1 MIGVVV
7 ALKTQSDFAADRLKT
22 ISEVIDKRPVIPP
35 VLLTLMARGA
45 AYYHHPLGEVIFT
58 GLPKRLREGAALD
71 AQAVAIWTAASSADP
86 SETLKRAPKQLAV
99 LHLLQRAPNGLAA
112 TEINDSIPAPH
123 DALRALH
130 RKGLVQQ
137 NYRQPAAAIHPTH
150 TADTPPTLSNE
161 QQAAV
166 EQLLPGQTSFGV
178 NLLDGVTGSGK
189 TEVYLNLVAPII
201 EQGRQVLLL
210 VPEISLTPQLVA
222 RFSARF
228 PQGVVSYH
236 SGLNE
241 TEKLTVWRQT
251 ANGEISIVLGTRSAL
266 FLPLPKLGYIIIDEE
281 HDPSLKQGEGFR
293 YHARDLAILRGQIE
307 NIPVLL
313 GSATPSLE
321 TLANVARG
329 RFGCVHLTHRAGNAR
344 PPTLHL
350 VDLKRQNLLGGL
362 SQTLIDKMQEHL
374 GQQHQVLLFLNRR
387 GYAPAMLCHECGF
400 LIDCPRCD
408 AHMTWHATLN
418 ALHCHHCGHASRPPR
433 SCPDCGK
440 AALQPVGAG
449 TQKIEDVIHACFPD
463 CSVIRIDRDSMR
475 RKHAL
480 DDALQ
485 EIRDGKHQ
493 IIIGTQ
499 MLAKGHDFPNITLVG
514 MIDVDQGLFSS
525 DFHAAE
531 RVAQQV
537 MQVSGRAGR
546 GEHAGEV
553 VIQTMQPEH
562 PLLQTLLQHDYSAI
576 TSSLLSEREL
586 GLWPPYRHIALFR
599 ASAHVATDAQTCLND
614 ILELAQALGMDD
626 LELLGPAPAPL
637 ERRAGRFRYQLLLR
651 SSSRSVLHRTLNQL
665 TPTIGKLKSA
675 RKARWS
681 LDVDPVDLS

>member
-1 MIGVVV
+1 MVGVVV
-7 ALKTQSDFAADRLKT
+7 QLKTHSDFPAQRLKT
-22 ISEVIDKRPVIPP
+22 MVEVVDERPVIPP
-35 VLLTLMARGA
+35 ELLTLMARGA

-58 GLPKRLREGAALD
+58 GLPKRLREGTSAE
-71 AQAVAIWTAASSADP
+71 AQEIAVWTTATPTDP

-99 LHLLQRAPNGLAA
+99 LRLLQAAPNGLTS
-112 TEINDSIPAPH
+112 TEISATIPAPH
-123 DALRALH
+123 DALRALL
-130 RKGLVQQ
+130 RKALVHL
-137 NYRQPAAAIHPTH
+137 RHQPAERPAHPMH
-150 TADTPPTLSNE
+150 TPDSPPTLTDE
-161 QQAAV
+161 QQNA
-166 EQLLPGQTSFGV
+166 LDHLSPGSTAFAV

-189 TEVYLNLVAPII
+189 TEVYLNLVAPIVQ
-201 EQGRQVLLL
+201 QGQQVLVL

-228 PQGVVSYH
+228 PQAVVSYH
-236 SGLNE
+236 SGMNE
-241 TEKLTVWRQT
+241 TEKLTTWRQA
-251 ANGEISIVLGTRSAL
+251 ANAEASIVLGTRSAL
-266 FLPLPKLGYIIIDEE
+266 FLPLPKLGYLIIDEE

-321 TLANVARG
+321 TLANVDRG
-329 RFGCVHLTHRAGNAR
+329 RYGCVRLSHRAGNAQ
-344 PPTLHL
+344 PPLLHL

-362 SQTLIDKMQEHL
+362 SHTLIEKMHEHL
-374 GQQHQVLLFLNRR
+374 AQNHQVLLFLNRR
-387 GYAPAMLCHECGF
+387 GYAPAMLCHECGYV
-400 LIDCPRCD
+400 IDCPRCD
-408 AHMTWHATLN
+408 SHMTWHANLN
-418 ALHCHHCGHASRPPR
+418 ALHCHHCGHATSAPKT
-433 SCPDCGK
+433 CPDCGK
-440 AALQPVGAG
+440 AALQPIGAG
-449 TQKIEDVIHACFPD
+449 TQKIEDVIHNCFPEH
-463 CSVIRIDRDSMR
+463 SVIRIDRDSMR

-546 GEHAGEV
+546 GAHAGEV

-562 PLLQTLLQHDYSAI
+562 PLLQTLLHHDYGAI
-576 TSSLLSEREL
+576 TERLLAEREL

-599 ASAHVATDAQTCLND
+599 ASAHVANDAQACLSD
-614 ILELAQALGMDD
+614 ILQLAQELDMAD

-637 ERRAGRFRYQLLLR
+637 ERKAGRFRFQLLLR
-651 SSSRSVLHRTLNQL
+651 SATRRSLHHALSTI
-665 TPTIGKLKSA
+665 TPAIYKLKSG

-681 LDVDPVDLS
+681 LDIDPVDLS